1 MLQRAPDEVDEG
13 LLRHHRHNE
22 RTVNIKLISSVSA
35 CLLLAACTVTPAS
48 SSTDGGTDPSQEDLK
63 HVVQSFFTAA
73 DNHHLSTLDEI
84 LHPEFRLVVTR
95 PDMGPQTL
103 DKQEFMALMMT
114 RIIGGK
120 PRQIEDIVTRVS
132 GDRALTHVKLEGP
145 YAKFDAMQTFVR
157 EGDKWSL
164 IHSLTQYD
172 PKS

>member
-1 MLQRAPDEVDEG
+1 MDATQ
-13 LLRHHRHNE
+13 
-22 RTVNIKLISSVSA
+22 ISSLA
-35 CLLLAACTVTPAS
+35 PLLLFAACTTTMAS
-48 SSTDGGTDPSQEDLK
+48 SASGGDSDPTAEEVKRVAQT
-63 HVVQSFFTAA
+63 FFEAA
-73 DNHHLSTLDEI
+73 DNHQLSTLDDI

-103 DKQEFMALMMT
+103 DKREFMALMMT

-120 PRQIEDIVTRVS
+120 PRVIEDIATRVS

-145 YAKFDAMQTFVR
+145 YANFDAMQTFVR
-157 EGDKWSL
+157 EGEKWSL

>member
-1 MLQRAPDEVDEG
+1 MITKPVSLLAPLV
-13 LLRHHRHNE
+13 
-22 RTVNIKLISSVSA
+22 
-35 CLLLAACTVTPAS
+35 LLAACTTTLAS
-48 SSTDGGTDPSQEDLK
+48 SAPEQDSETEK
-63 HVVQSFFTAA
+63 EEVKRVVQSFFSAA
-73 DNHHLSTLDEI
+73 DNHHLSTLDDI

-120 PRQIEDIVTRVS
+120 PRVIEDIATRVS

-145 YAKFDAMQTFVR
+145 YANFDAMQTFVR
-157 EGDKWSL
+157 EGSKWTL